1 EASMSKLNIAL
12 VGAGRRGGSAHLP
25 VIAKLKH
32 IYNLVAICDIDEEV
46 ATHYAQQYGA
56 TPYTHVRDL
65 VEHEALDVVDITVPA
80 LAHHAIACFMADAGV
95 HILCETPITV
105 TLPTADLMIE
115 RAKAN
120 NVKLEIAENYYRVPR
135 ERFLSKVIEAD
146 VIGEVARIYR
156 IFHEGGHHGMS
167 MLRLRAGG
175 EPKSMLGITQTSP
188 VIPIIDRMKRNH
200 TSENWSLAFIEFH
213 NNATALMVY
222 SNVIHARSLGRGQT
236 GISQIDGSK
245 GTIVGEDIYVTP
257 ADDLQ
262 SGALGIAYRPKQTT
276 IDVDGV
282 EVIEKIELQLP
293 EQTVTWENPLKN
305 YPISERQMAVAD
317 ELLSIATAVLNDTE
331 PEYGAVLGRQD
342 QEMNIAMNES
352 GNRSREAITF
362 PLTDLTATERDT
374 HESYQQQHGHPIED
388 IEAGV
393 DTFFPRR

>member
-1 EASMSKLNIAL
+1 MSKLNIAL
-12 VGAGRRGGSAHLP
+12 VGAGRRGAGAHLP
-25 VIAKLKH
+25 VIAKLKDV
-32 IYNLVAICDIDEEV
+32 YNLVAVCDIDEAA
-46 ATHYAQQYGA
+46 ATRYAKEYGV
-56 TPYTHVRDL
+56 TPYTNVRDL
-65 VEHEALDVVDITVPA
+65 VAHEELDVVDITVPGV
-80 LAHHAIACFMADAGV
+80 AHHAIGCFMADAGV

-115 RAKAN
+115 HAKAN
-120 NVKLEIAENYYRVPR
+120 NVKLEIAENYYRAPR

-156 IFHEGGHHGMS
+156 IFYEGGHHGMS

-175 EPKSMLGITQTSP
+175 APKSVLGITQTSP
-188 VIPIIDRMKRNH
+188 VIPIIDRMKRDH
-200 TSENWSLAFIEFH
+200 SSEKWSLGFIEFD

-257 ADDLQ
+257 ADELQ
-262 SGALGIAYRPKQTT
+262 SGAKGVAYRPKRTT
-276 IDVDGV
+276 IDVDGTN
-282 EVIEKIELQLP
+282 VIDNISLELP
-293 EQTVTWENPLKN
+293 EQTVAWENPLKN
-305 YPISERQMAVAD
+305 YPLSEGQIAVAD

-331 PEYGAVLGRQD
+331 PEYGAALGRQD

-352 GNRSREAITF
+352 GNRSKETIAF
-362 PLTDLTATERDT
+362 PMTELTETERGT
-374 HESYQQQHGHPIED
+374 HESYQQQYGHPIED
-388 IEAGV
+388 IEAGI

>member
-1 EASMSKLNIAL
+1 MSKLNIAL
-12 VGAGRRGGSAHLP
+12 VGAGRRGGGAHLP
-25 VIAKLKH
+25 VIAKLKD
-32 IYNLVAICDIDEEV
+32 IYNLVAICDIDEEA
-46 ATHYAQQYGA
+46 ATRYAKQYGA
-56 TPYTHVRDL
+56 TPYTNVRDL
-65 VEHEALDVVDITVPA
+65 VAHEELDVVDITVPGV
-80 LAHHAIACFMADAGV
+80 AHHAIACFMADAGV
-95 HILCETPITV
+95 HILCETPIAV

-120 NVKLEIAENYYRVPR
+120 NVKLEIAENYYRAPR

-156 IFHEGGHHGMS
+156 IFYEGGHHGMS
-167 MLRLRAGG
+167 MLRLRASG
-175 EPKSMLGITQTSP
+175 EPKSILGITQTSP

-200 TSENWSLAFIEFH
+200 TSENWSLGFIEFD

-257 ADDLQ
+257 EDDLQ
-262 SGALGIAYRPKQTT
+262 SGARGIAYRPERTT

-282 EVIEKIELQLP
+282 KVIEKIELQLP

-305 YPISERQMAVAD
+305 YALSEGQIAVAD
-317 ELLSIATAVLNDTE
+317 ELLSIATAVQNDTE
-331 PEYGAVLGRQD
+331 PEYGAALGRQD

-352 GNRSREAITF
+352 GNRSKETIDF
-362 PLTDLTATERDT
+362 PLTDLTATERGT
-374 HESYQQQHGHPIED
+374 HESYQEQHGHPIED
-388 IEAGV
+388 IEAGI